1 MKSALDQAFL
11 RRIRFVIQ
19 FPFPDGAQRAEIWR
33 RIFPAETPTQDLNH
47 ALLAR
52 LNIPGGNIRSIAL
65 NAAFLAAEDGTPVR
79 MAHLRHAAQNEYAKL
94 EKPLTS
100 SELAGW
106 N

>member
-1 MKSALDQAFL
+1 
-11 RRIRFVIQ
+11 
-19 FPFPDGAQRAEIWR
+19 
-33 RIFPAETPTQDLNH
+33 
-47 ALLAR
+47 
-52 LNIPGGNIRSIAL
+52 
-65 NAAFLAAEDGTPVR
+65 VR